1 MDNSLTYSERDF
13 IRIKVGDVLML
24 CLEDSS
30 VAPIQKL
37 VESLVVIGPES
48 ITVLREMLNEASKRK
63 SQVTDDQNQVLEG
76 LKDNL
81 GSLGLTFS
89 TSSKPGTIL
98 RMRPARFYELM
109 KKQGIHDE
117 IVQIQCL
124 QLLQDSRD
132 LLIGLSTKLDL
143 LARIEEYLEDWTW
156 GVYYLSTWKN
166 PKENPPLQ

>member
-1 MDNSLTYSERDF
+1 
-13 IRIKVGDVLML
+13 ML

-37 VESLVVIGPES
+37 VESLVVIGPDS
-48 ITVLREMLNEASKRK
+48 SAVMLEMLNEASKRK
-63 SQVTDDQNQVLEG
+63 SQVKDDQNQVLQG

-81 GSLGLTFS
+81 GGLGLSLS
-89 TSSKPGTIL
+89 TTGKPGFIL

-109 KKQGIHDE
+109 KKQGIDDE
-117 IVQIQCL
+117 SVQIQCL

-132 LLIGLSTKLDL
+132 ILIGLTTKLDL
-143 LARIEEYLEDWTW
+143 LGRIEEYLEDWTW

-166 PKENPPLQ
+166 QKQNPPIQ